1 MEKILILSQ
10 EDVNVL
16 HGGFKFTPT
25 RLPDKIELTKNVQQ
39 LSRRLRFLELLY
51 TENQSEEEKSSDDSI
66 IKSKSAFKPPRNRDK
81 ILDQNTDLL
90 NSLNIPDL
98 QKAPKCNFLKL
109 DAATKNLKNG
119 KNVEIKEA
127 DKGGSVVILSKSYYK
142 STIPCRRFFYNFA

>member
-1 MEKILILSQ
+1 M
-10 EDVNVL
+10 NVL

-25 RLPDKIELTKNVQQ
+25 CLPDKIELTKNVQQ
-39 LSRRLRFLELLY
+39 LSRRLRFLELSY

-90 NSLNIPDL
+90 NSLNITDL

-119 KNVEIKEA
+119 KK
-127 DKGGSVVILSKSYYK
+127 ILL
-142 STIPCRRFFYNFA
+142 